1 MGENDLLSGYVMGQ
15 SEGNRNNGGLF
26 GGDGI
31 VGLIAILALLGGGV
45 GGFGFG
51 GGGGMLPWMMMGGG
65 FSGWGRG
72 DCATQADLAAGFNNS
87 AVLNNLNDL
96 KLGQAGI
103 QQTMCQGFNGIN
115 TTVLQGFNG
124 VERGFCDLSH
134 QISDC
139 CCTTQRAIDGV
150 NYNLATGLCNLQN
163 TMNNNTRDIIDG
175 QREGTRAILDFLVQ
189 DKIGTLTAEN
199 QALKFQASQANQNNV
214 LMAAMDA
221 NKAEILRRTGSECPT
236 AAYIVQP
243 PTPVRFNQ
251 GCGCGCNGGTFGTG
265 YAA

>member
-1 MGENDLLSGYVMGQ
+1 MGENDLLSGYMMGQ
-15 SEGNRNNGGLF
+15 NEGCKNGGLF

-31 VGLIAILALLGGGV
+31 VGLIAILALLGGGM

-51 GGGGMLPWMMMGGG
+51 GGGMMWPWMMMMGGG
-65 FSGWGRG
+65 FGGWNRG

-87 AVLNNLNDL
+87 AVLNSLNDL

-103 QQTMCQGFNGIN
+103 QQTMCQGFNGVN
-115 TTVLQGFNG
+115 TTMLQGFNG
-124 VERGFCDLSH
+124 VERGFCDLSR

-150 NYNLATGLCNLQN
+150 NYNLATQACD
-163 TMNNNTRDIIDG
+163 TRRAIED
-175 QREGTRAILDFLVQ
+175 GTRAILERMAQSDY
-189 DKIGTLTAEN
+189 N
-199 QALKFQASQANQNNV
+199 QLKEKYDAAQIQLMLGNQNRYFD
-214 LMAAMDA
+214 AALDST
-221 NKAEILRRTGSECPT
+221 KAEILRKTGSECPT

-251 GCGCGCNGGTFGTG
+251 GCGCGYNGGTFGTG

>member
-1 MGENDLLSGYVMGQ
+1 MGENDLLSGYMMGQ
-15 SEGNRNNGGLF
+15 NEGCKNGGLF

-31 VGLIAILALLGGGV
+31 VGLIAILALLGGGM

-51 GGGGMLPWMMMGGG
+51 GGGMMWPWMMMMGGG
-65 FSGWGRG
+65 FGGWNRG

-87 AVLNNLNDL
+87 AVLNSLNDL

-103 QQTMCQGFNGIN
+103 QQTMCQGFNG
-115 TTVLQGFNG
+115 
-124 VERGFCDLSH
+124 VERGFCDLSR

-150 NYNLATGLCNLQN
+150 NYNLATQACD
-163 TMNNNTRDIIDG
+163 TRRAIED
-175 QREGTRAILDFLVQ
+175 GTRAILERMAQSDY
-189 DKIGTLTAEN
+189 N
-199 QALKFQASQANQNNV
+199 QLKEKYDAAQIQLMLGNQNRYFD
-214 LMAAMDA
+214 AALDST
-221 NKAEILRRTGSECPT
+221 KAEILRKTGSECPT

-251 GCGCGCNGGTFGTG
+251 GCGCGYNGGTFGTG

>member
-31 VGLIAILALLGGGV
+31 VGLIAILALLGGGI

-51 GGGGMLPWMMMGGG
+51 GGGMMPWMMMGGG
-65 FSGWGRG
+65 FGGCGRG

-87 AVLNNLNDL
+87 AVLNSLNDL

-103 QQTMCQGFNGIN
+103 QQTMCQGFNGVN
-115 TTVLQGFNG
+115 TTMLQGFNA

-163 TMNNNTRDIIDG
+163 AMNSNTRDIIDG

-221 NKAEILRRTGSECPT
+221 NKAEILRKTGSECPT

>member
-1 MGENDLLSGYVMGQ
+1 MGENDLLSGYMMGQ
-15 SEGNRNNGGLF
+15 NEGCKNGGLF

-31 VGLIAILALLGGGV
+31 VGLIAILALLGGGI

-51 GGGGMLPWMMMGGG
+51 GGGMMWPWMMMGGG
-65 FSGWGRG
+65 FGGWNRG

-103 QQTMCQGFNGIN
+103 QQTMCHGFNGVN
-115 TTVLQGFNG
+115 TTMLQGFNG

-150 NYNLATGLCNLQN
+150 NYNLATQACD
-163 TMNNNTRDIIDG
+163 TRRAIED
-175 QREGTRAILDFLVQ
+175 GTRAILDRMAQ
-189 DKIGTLTAEN
+189 SDYN
-199 QALKFQASQANQNNV
+199 QLKEKYDAAQIQLMLGNQNRYFD
-214 LMAAMDA
+214 AALDST
-221 NKAEILRRTGSECPT
+221 KAEILRRTGNDCPVN
-236 AAYIVQP
+236 AVVVQP
-243 PTPVRFNQ
+243 NTPVRFNQ
-251 GCGCGCNGGTFGTG
+251 GCGCGNFGTG